1 MSFFISNALADTVA
15 PAVATPAAA
24 APGGGFMQILMLVG
38 FVVIFYL
45 LIWMPQRKRAKEQR
59 DLISNLATGDEVI
72 TNAGIYGKISQ
83 ITDDYVVLTIANGV
97 DLKIQKM
104 AITNVLPKG
113 SLK

>member
-15 PAVATPAAA
+15 PVATTAAA
-24 APGGGFMQILMLVG
+24 SQSGGFMQILMLVG

-45 LIWMPQRKRAKEQR
+45 LTWMAQRKRAKEQR
-59 DLISNLATGDEVI
+59 DLVNSLATGDEVI
-72 TNAGIYGKISQ
+72 TNAGIYGKITQ
-83 ITDDYVVLTIANGV
+83 VADDYVVLSVANGV
-97 DLKIQKM
+97 ELKMQKM